1 MGSKPGRVA
10 LAAVDLALAAVAA
23 AITGGLVL
31 KRRLGRRGPSADGP
45 RRLMA
50 IDSMYDL
57 DTLRARRA
65 EHIVT
70 HRDLQG
76 FFDHVWSVHPFAGV
90 IPGAPT
96 ITSFGA
102 PAITQLTSTH
112 TMIEGKPGRFRRLAF
127 LPYLN
132 FILAQAQLTLLL
144 DRIVHDESVAIIRG
158 DPYYHG
164 LLAWLLSA
172 LSGRPW
178 EIRVIGNQDAI
189 YETTGELAYARLFRW
204 RFVELR
210 VAHFTLSRA
219 DSVVVQSKYNRE
231 YAMRHG
237 APAERVEIGPMAIF
251 VDPVHLVEPDER
263 EPPDDDF
270 GFGDRP
276 VVAFVGRIEHV
287 KHPQD
292 VIISVAKARRRDPR
306 IAALLIGD
314 GSIRPEL
321 SALCAQLGV
330 EDDTIFAGE
339 RDQAWIARTLP
350 HCTVIAAPLSGL
362 ALVESALS
370 GTPIVAYD
378 VEWHSEFLGAGREG
392 IVVPYRDTDA
402 MADAICALVDDPELA
417 SRLGATARAHALDV
431 MQPSKLIGHECAL
444 AERLIARGRRL
455 ARSAQVGSTR
465 PPL

>member
-1 MGSKPGRVA
+1 MTRTPARVA
-10 LAAVDLALAAVAA
+10 RAAGDLALAAAA
-23 AITGGLVL
+23 AAVTAAILL
-31 KRRLGRRGPSADGP
+31 ARRVRRGGRPASAGP
-45 RRLMA
+45 PRLMA

-57 DTLRARRA
+57 DTLRARGA

-90 IPGAPT
+90 VPGAAA
-96 ITSFGA
+96 ITSFG
-102 PAITQLTSTH
+102 PPSITPLTSEH
-112 TMIEGKPGRFRRLAF
+112 TMIEGRPGRFRRLAG

-132 FILAQAQLTLLL
+132 FVLAQAQLTLQL
-144 DRIVHDESVAIIRG
+144 DRIVHEEGVAIIRG

-210 VAHFTLSRA
+210 VAHFTLTRA
-219 DSVVVQSKYNRE
+219 DSVIVQSEYNRE
-231 YAMRHG
+231 YAIRHG
-237 APAERVEIGPMAIF
+237 APAERVQLGPMAIF
-251 VDPVHLVEPDER
+251 VDPVHLVEPGER
-263 EPPDDDF
+263 EPLAGEF

-292 VIISVAKARRRDPR
+292 VIVSVAKARRRDPR

-314 GSIRPEL
+314 GSLLPEL
-321 SALCAQLGV
+321 AELCAQLGV
-330 EDDTIFAGE
+330 QADVAFAGQ
-339 RDQAWIARTLP
+339 RDQAWIARALP
-350 HCTVIAAPLSGL
+350 RCAVIAAPLSGL

-370 GTPIVAYD
+370 ATPIVAYD
-378 VEWHSEFLGAGREG
+378 VEWHSEFLGAEREA

-402 MADAICALVDDPELA
+402 MADAICALVADPERA
-417 SRLGATARAHALDV
+417 RRLGAAARAHALDV
-431 MQPSKLIGHECAL
+431 MRPSRLIGHERAL
-444 AERLIARGRRL
+444 AQGLMARGRSR
-455 ARSAQVGSTR
+455 A
-465 PPL
+465 

>member
-1 MGSKPGRVA
+1 MSKPGRIA
-10 LAAVDLALAAVAA
+10 LTAVDLAGAVVAA
-23 AITGGLVL
+23 SVTAALLL
-31 KRRLGRRGPSADGP
+31 KRRLRRRGPSVRGP

-90 IPGAPT
+90 IPGAAA

-102 PAITQLTSTH
+102 PSITPLTSAH
-112 TMIEGKPGRFRRLAF
+112 TMIEGKPGRFDRLAF
-127 LPYLN
+127 MPYLN
-132 FILAQAQLTLLL
+132 FVLAQAQLTLLL
-144 DRIVHDESVAIIRG
+144 DRIVHDEGVSIIRG

-164 LLAWLLSA
+164 LLAMLLSS
-172 LSGRPW
+172 LHGRPW

-219 DSVVVQSKYNRE
+219 DSVVVQSTYNRE
-231 YAMRHG
+231 YAIRRG
-237 APAERVEIGPMAIF
+237 AIPERVALGPMAIF
-251 VDPVHLVEPDER
+251 VDPVHLVKPEER
-263 EPPDDDF
+263 EPLDDEF
-270 GFGDRP
+270 GLGDRP

-292 VIISVAKARRRDPR
+292 VIIGVAKARQREPR
-306 IAALLIGD
+306 VAALLIGD

-321 SALCAQLGV
+321 NALCAQLGV
-330 EDDTIFAGE
+330 EADVIFAGE
-339 RDQAWIARTLP
+339 RDQAWIARMLP
-350 HCTVIAAPLSGL
+350 RCSVIAAPLSGL

-370 GTPIVAYD
+370 GAPIVAYD
-378 VEWHSEFLGAGREG
+378 VEWHTEFLEADREG
-392 IVVPYRDTDA
+392 VIVPYRDTDA
-402 MADAICALVDDPELA
+402 MADAICALVADAALA
-417 SRLGATARAHALDV
+417 SRLGAAARAHALHV
-431 MQPSKLIGHECAL
+431 MQPSTLIGHERGL
-444 AERLIARGRRL
+444 AERLIARGRSR
-455 ARSAQVGSTR
+455 A
-465 PPL
+465 